1 MLELLVTKMLRE
13 NTKQTNAT
21 EGSKRRLMKSDD
33 EAWLIAV
40 IKQKSVDVVTLRF
53 TYYLSIVALGSTF
66 VFVCGLGN
74 K

>member
-1 MLELLVTKMLRE
+1 
-13 NTKQTNAT
+13 
-21 EGSKRRLMKSDD
+21 MKSDD

-74 K
+74 KWYSV